1 MIEGINYKDY
11 PILFVDDEKF
21 NLQAFRLSFKRDFT
35 IFTAQVPSEAF
46 EILKREPIAVALID
60 QVMPVM
66 TGVELLQRIQREY
79 PDIIRVLITG
89 YTDIE
94 AVIAAINKGEVY
106 RYAKKPWSYIE
117 LRNLLRTCIDT
128 YYQRMRNK
136 KLVKDLQEMFY
147 GSINAL
153 VKAIDARDRYT
164 HNHSQ
169 HVMMVTMEIA
179 KQLGF
184 TDGNLED
191 IYLAALVHDIGKI
204 GVPEDI
210 LNKPSRLT
218 KEEFEIIK
226 MHPVIGADILKP
238 VSQFKNIRIY
248 MRHHHEKMD
257 GTGYPDGLRGEEIP
271 YPSRIIA
278 VADVF
283 DALITDRPYRG
294 AMPLDKA
301 IEEIKRISGRHLD
314 PKVTEIFLKLINET
328 SILNEIIGGRK

>member
-35 IFTAQVPSEAF
+35 IFTAQFPSEAF

-66 TGVELLQRIQREY
+66 TGVELLQRIQKEY

-179 KQLGF
+179 KHLGF

-210 LNKPSRLT
+210 LNKPSKLT

-226 MHPVIGADILKP
+226 LHPVIGADILKP
-238 VSQFKNIRIY
+238 VSQFEKIRIY
-248 MRHHHEKMD
+248 MKHHHEKMD
-257 GTGYPDGLRGEEIP
+257 GTGYPDGLKGDEIP

-283 DALITDRPYRG
+283 DALITDRPYRK
-294 AMPLDKA
+294 AMKLDKA
-301 IEEIKRISGRHLD
+301 IEEIKRISGSHLD
-314 PKVTEIFLKLINET
+314 PKVTKIFLKIINET
-328 SILNEIIGGRK
+328 NILKEIIGGKK